1 MRTSNRSYLIFNF
14 RYFVRDAVIV
24 ILVTLALVEVAVR
37 LLSTTTP
44 VGLYWFYTVPLPP
57 LRPTEARARQAIEAS
72 SDGPLLV
79 RDPDIGWIT
88 KPNRSVDGDETNTQ
102 GIRTAKDHLLNFTPP
117 HDKIRIETVGDS
129 YVYCLQVKNGE
140 TWQDY
145 LARQHSDL
153 EFINFGIAG
162 AGTDQAFLRWSRDG
176 RKFHPDIVIL
186 GIWPDNINR
195 NLILVDFYRGQ
206 FGVSLNK
213 PRLILDTDGGSRF
226 VNYPIMSNDALAATV
241 AHPEDNP
248 ILKHDFWYNHDE
260 TLVTPLSKI
269 RLAQLVQGVWYR
281 YQRKLT
287 YQKIFSGEISEGLD
301 VTFAIAKQ
309 FADEVDS
316 AGAIPVILMIP
327 DRTRLDMVL
336 GSKSK
341 PLITRMRDA
350 GINVIDMGPTFG
362 AKVKRDGPAKYYVDG
377 VGHHSPYGNQV
388 FAMDLDKELAPYVE
402 KVKARK
408 NLIEPKR
415 MQ

>member
-1 MRTSNRSYLIFNF
+1 MRKLNRLYGTFNF

-24 ILVTLALVEVAVR
+24 ILVTLALAELAVR
-37 LLSTTTP
+37 LLSTTTS

-57 LRPTEARARQAIEAS
+57 LRPTEARAREAIEAFS
-72 SDGPLLV
+72 HDPLLV

-88 KPNRSVDGDETNTQ
+88 RPNRSVDGDETNAQ
-102 GIRTAKDHLLNFTPP
+102 GIRTAKDRLLSFTPP
-117 HDKIRIETVGDS
+117 QDKIRIETVGDS

-145 LARQHSDL
+145 LERTHRDL

-162 AGTDQAFLRWSRDG
+162 AGVDQAFLRWRRDG
-176 RKFHPDIVIL
+176 QKFHPDIVIL

-195 NLILVDFYRGQ
+195 NLILVDYYRGQ
-206 FGVSLNK
+206 SGVSLNK
-213 PRLILDTDGGSRF
+213 PRLVLDKDGRSQF
-226 VNYPIMSNDALAATV
+226 INYPIMSNDELAATV
-241 AHPEDNP
+241 ARPEDRP
-248 ILKHDFWYNHDE
+248 ILKYDFWYNHDE
-260 TLVTPLSKI
+260 TIITSPRKI
-269 RLAQLVQGVWYR
+269 RLAQLVEGVWYR
-281 YQRKLT
+281 YERKLT

-309 FADEVDS
+309 FADEVN
-316 AGAIPVILMIP
+316 ATGAIPIVLMIP

-336 GSKSK
+336 GSKST
-341 PLITRMRDA
+341 PLIARMRDA
-350 GINVIDMGPTFG
+350 GINVIDLGPTFG

-377 VGHHSPYGNQV
+377 IGHNSPYGNQI

-408 NLIEPKR
+408 KLVEPKR
-415 MQ
+415 M